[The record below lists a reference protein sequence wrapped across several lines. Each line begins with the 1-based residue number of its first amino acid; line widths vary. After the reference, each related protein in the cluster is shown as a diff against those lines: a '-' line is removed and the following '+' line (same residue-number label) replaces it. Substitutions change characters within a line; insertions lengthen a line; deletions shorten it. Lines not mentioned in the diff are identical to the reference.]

1 MVKIITALLETA
13 LILGAAFGL
22 AFFVKRDWFSS
33 TLDFAVLRIT
43 LGLGLI
49 ALGTLAAAALHVIG
63 LGFFILVLAGG
74 NLLLVK
80 ERKNLTA
87 ICGEISFSWY
97 WLLILPFLLV
107 NLFYSFFPPTF
118 YDSLLYHLAVP
129 QYYLAHG
136 GIVPWP
142 TNFNANIPLNVEMVF
157 LFSLPGKTLYV
168 PNFISFFS
176 GLGILWLL
184 FSWYRRHFSRRFF
197 ILPLLLF
204 YTIPEVGFLSSS
216 AKSDMLGMLFL
227 LAGVRLFF
235 YYLEEQQRRAFLILS
250 ALFWGLAIGSKYI
263 FAFYLAALLVLFLL
277 VYRGL
282 AFKKKLAA
290 VIVISLLV
298 ILCLSPWLIK
308 NGIIT
313 GNPLYPYMNSLFPS
327 SSWGAAQAESFST
340 ALQRGSS
347 HSLWDYLRFPLEIF
361 LIPYGYGMTAVLGL
375 LFLVFSPF
383 AFFSL
388 KEPVLKLLAGTA
400 VLSFLLLLPFA
411 MVPRYFLSSFLLLCL
426 PMAAGA
432 ERAMARTGWLK
443 SIVITALAVLLL
455 ANLILLADLQEKYTN
470 GLAYVT
476 ARMSGKL
483 KGEGAKYLYMVP
495 YYRAAEYINR
505 HLGPAERVIFLG
517 EERTFYVER
526 NFIASSF
533 NDRHLLL
540 DILKEKPDFKEFLA
554 ALKGNGITH
563 ILYCPAGL
571 ERMGRMSPIYR
582 LDPALKARLD
592 DFLSR
597 LPVIFQ
603 DKNYL
608 LLAIALSP
616 LTCP

>member
-1 MVKIITALLETA
+1 MGEIIAALLQA
-13 LILGAAFGL
+13 VLILGAAFGL
-22 AFFVKRDWFSS
+22 AFFVKRDRFSS
-33 TLDFAVLRIT
+33 TLDYAVLRIT
-43 LGLGLI
+43 LGLGCI
-49 ALGTLAAAALHVIG
+49 ALGTLAAAALNMIG

-74 NLLLVK
+74 NLLLLK
-80 ERKNLTA
+80 EWRSLT
-87 ICGEISFSWY
+87 GLWDEISFSWT

-118 YDSLLYHLAVP
+118 YDTLLYHLAVP

-136 GIVPWP
+136 GIVPWL
-142 TNFNANIPLNVEMVF
+142 TNFNSNIPLNVEMVF
-157 LFSLPGKTLYV
+157 LFSLPGKTVYV

-184 FSWYRRHFSRRFF
+184 YSWYRRYFSRRFF
-197 ILPLLLF
+197 VLPVLLF

-227 LAGVRLFF
+227 LAGVRLFC
-235 YYLEEQQRRAFLILS
+235 YYLEEQHRRAFLILS
-250 ALFWGLAIGSKYI
+250 GLSWGLAIGSKYI
-263 FAFYLAALLVLFLL
+263 FAFYLAAFMVLFLL

-282 AFKKKLAA
+282 GFKKRVAA
-290 VIVISLLV
+290 VMVMSLLV
-298 ILCLSPWLIK
+298 LLCLSPWLVK

-327 SSWGAAQAESFST
+327 SSWGAAQAESFSS

-361 LIPYGYGMTAVLGL
+361 LVPYSYGMTAVLGL

-388 KEPVLKLLAGTA
+388 REPVLKLLAGTA
-400 VLSFLLLLPFA
+400 VLSFVLLLPFA

-432 ERAMARTGWLK
+432 ERVIARAGWLK
-443 SIVITALAVLLL
+443 SIVITALGVLLL
-455 ANLILLADLQEKYTN
+455 ANVILLADLQEKYTN
-470 GLAYVT
+470 GFAYVT
-476 ARMSGKL
+476 ARISGKL
-483 KGEGAKYLYMVP
+483 KGVNAKYLTMVP
-495 YYRAAEYINR
+495 YYRAAEYINKN
-505 HLGPAERVIFLG
+505 LGPADRVIFLG

-526 NFIASSF
+526 DFIASSF

-540 DILKEKPDFKEFLA
+540 DILKEKQDFEEFLA
-554 ALKGNGITH
+554 ALKGQGISH
-563 ILYCPAGL
+563 ILFCPGGL

-582 LDPALKARLD
+582 LDPDLKAKLD

-608 LLAIALSP
+608 LLATAF
-616 LTCP
+616 